1 MTNLR
6 IRKIV
11 AAVAM
16 GAGAAMAV
24 AAPAMADREFVGG
37 GTWDHGFAG
46 LGTILYSN
54 YFHPSVNHG
63 SSVQVDGIVYRSA
76 CVGPNVW
83 SHVQTGSAVSG
94 NKVYWRYC

>member
-6 IRKIV
+6 IRKTF
-11 AAVAM
+11 AAVVL
-16 GAGAAMAV
+16 GASAVTAV

-46 LGTILYSN
+46 LGTIVYSN
-54 YFHPSVNHG
+54 YYHPSTNHG
-63 SSVQVDGIVYRSA
+63 SSVQVNGVVLRSA
-76 CVGPNVW
+76 CEGPNVW
-83 SHVQTGSAVSG
+83 SHVQAYSAVSG